1 VRQQRPSRSPVH
13 LNSSLLHIDHQCYAH
28 SHQED
33 RSSASFLSTA
43 LQPGL
48 ELRTHLSRTHG
59 AEIEAAPVP
68 GLAWPGCWLSK
79 FPSGGGA
86 ISQLGASWGSWRQTG
101 ACLLANGCACAE
113 RVRSEFGALGEPGG
127 EWKRPKAANYHQW
140 AGSPALGFFL
150 LVSGHWLAH
159 RQLQAVLFHQAVPTS
174 MAHQAVSSAQPQPQ
188 RGGRGPVPII

>member
-1 VRQQRPSRSPVH
+1 MPVRTKRIAPLPPSF
-13 LNSSLLHIDHQCYAH
+13 
-28 SHQED
+28 
-33 RSSASFLSTA
+33 SFLPSA

-68 GLAWPGCWLSK
+68 GLAWPGSWLSK

-101 ACLLANGCACAE
+101 ACLLANGCACGE
-113 RVRSEFGALGEPGG
+113 RVRSEFGALGGTRRRVG

-150 LVSGHWLAH
+150 LVTGSLAGAPPAAGRSVPSG
-159 RQLQAVLFHQAVPTS
+159 RSNFHGPSGCFQR
-174 MAHQAVSSAQPQPQ
+174 SAPAPA
-188 RGGRGPVPII
+188 GGPGPGTHNIT